1 MGERESESRQGW
13 NRGGSKEAAEQ
24 GRDRMT
30 ILKDALNC
38 REPKAG
44 LEMSLSNWDKVC
56 SEAADGP
63 WLSLLSA

>member
-1 MGERESESRQGW
+1 MGEREAESGRDW

-24 GRDRMT
+24 GSDRMT

-38 REPKAG
+38 REPKVG

-56 SEAADGP
+56 
-63 WLSLLSA
+63 

>member
-1 MGERESESRQGW
+1 MGEREAESGRDW

-24 GRDRMT
+24 GSDRMT

-38 REPKAG
+38 REPKVG

-56 SEAADGP
+56 SEATDGP